1 MSDVYS
7 EIMVKRITPTSDKV
21 KKGALIG
28 GTAVCVAAGIMFFPP
43 LLIAAV
49 VLGVVTYL
57 MLPRF
62 DLEFEYLYVNGEIDI
77 DKIMGKQKRKRC
89 ASYDVE
95 TMEILAPSNSHAL
108 DSYKNNRDIRVKDYT
123 SLDPQ
128 VPSYSLVFNQD
139 NKRELV
145 KLELNEK
152 VISDIR
158 RIAPR
163 KVCQY

>member
-1 MSDVYS
+1 MSDMYS

-21 KKGALIG
+21 KRAVLVG
-28 GTAVCVAAGIMFFPP
+28 GTAVCFVGGVVIMWP

-49 VLGVVTYL
+49 ALGIVTYL
-57 MLPRF
+57 MIPRF
-62 DLEFEYLYVNGEIDI
+62 DLEYEYLYVNGEIDI

-89 ASYDVE
+89 ASYDIE
-95 TMEILAPSNSHAL
+95 NMEIMAPSNSHAL
-108 DSYKNNRDIRVKDYT
+108 DSYKNNSDIRVKDYT

-128 VPSYSLVFNQD
+128 ASSYSLVFNQE
-139 NKRELV
+139 KQRELV
-145 KLELNEK
+145 KLELNER
-152 VISDIR
+152 VVQEIR